1 MDNYTYL
8 HSFVLEASHMKQN
21 LLLIINPVAGT
32 KKPNKHLTD
41 IINLFCEN
49 GYICQVH
56 MTTPD
61 YGADKIVEDYAKDKD
76 MIVCIGGDG
85 TFNEMISGLIKH
97 NLSPTIGYIP
107 SGSTN
112 DFATGLGISLNPM
125 KAARDIIEGT
135 PCKIDAGVFNDR
147 VFIYTS
153 SFGVFTKSS
162 YNTPR
167 DLKNTLGY
175 TAYVLEGA
183 KEITNIPS
191 IKLKVECKERILE
204 GNYVFGAVCNTMQ
217 IGGGFVSFNKENVDM
232 NDGLLEVLLIKY
244 PRNPVELTQ
253 CLLELKSS
261 KFNTPFF
268 EFFSTGE
275 ITISTEDKIDWTI
288 DGEYQK
294 GNNKITV
301 RCIKD
306 AFTLILNKKEKRT
319 KKKILNGDKL

>member
-1 MDNYTYL
+1 
-8 HSFVLEASHMKQN
+8 MKQK

-32 KKPNKHLTD
+32 KRPNKHLTD
-41 IINLFCEN
+41 IISLFCEN
-49 GYICQVH
+49 DYICQVQ
-56 MTTPD
+56 MTQVG

-76 MIVCIGGDG
+76 LVVCIGGDG
-85 TFNEMISGLIKH
+85 TFNEMISGLVK
-97 NLSPTIGYIP
+97 NNYSPLVGYIP

-135 PCKIDAGVFNDR
+135 PQKIDAGLFDDR

-191 IKLKVECKERILE
+191 IKLNVKCEERVLE
-204 GNYVFGAVCNTMQ
+204 NNYVFGAVCNTKQ
-217 IGGGFVSFNKENVDM
+217 IGGGFVSFNKEKIDM
-232 NDGLLEVLLIKY
+232 NDGKLEVLLIKY

-253 CLLELKSS
+253 CLVDLRNS
-261 KFNTPFF
+261 KFNNPSF
-268 EFFSTGE
+268 EFFSTTE
-275 ITISTEDKIDWTI
+275 ITFLSENELDWTI
-288 DGEYQK
+288 DGEYQR
-294 GNNKITV
+294 GNNIITIK
-301 RCIKD
+301 CIHD
-306 AFTLILNKKEKRT
+306 AFSIILNKQEK
-319 KKKILNGDKL
+319 KVKKSKKINNGE